1 MAAKPVDAAK
11 PLLKREPVLV
21 VSAAYTLLTTALYL
35 APVLGV
41 KIPDSATKVI
51 SLGSTIAGA
60 FGIRSLVRPA

>member
-1 MAAKPVDAAK
+1 MAAKPVEVAK

-35 APVLGV
+35 APTFGIKL
-41 KIPDSATKVI
+41 PESAVKVI

-60 FGIRSLVRPA
+60 FGIRSLVKPA